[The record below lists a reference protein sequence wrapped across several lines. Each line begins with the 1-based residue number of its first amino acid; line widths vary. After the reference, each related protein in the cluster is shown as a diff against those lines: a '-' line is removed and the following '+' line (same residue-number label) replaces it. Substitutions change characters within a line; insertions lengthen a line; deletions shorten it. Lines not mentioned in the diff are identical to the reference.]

1 MNRATRELIKK
12 QRQKSGFIGFKTGG
26 KAGTT
31 RGGLF
36 SNLFKRKKMQPPT
49 PSGVTKKK
57 TTTTKPSATKD
68 TPKPAGQTNRSGGN
82 RAGGAGSNK
91 QGRAEQMNKNAAGNR
106 QSNTKSTT
114 TKTQTK
120 GGRAQQMN
128 ANAAGNK
135 QSTSKATD
143 AEVKA
148 WKARKPSSMKPESW
162 KGYRNVGA
170 AINAWRKEDPRK
182 K

>member
-1 MNRATRELIKK
+1 MNRVTRERIKK
-12 QRQKSGFIGFKTGG
+12 QREAKGFTGIQIKDLG
-26 KAGTT
+26 K
-31 RGGLF
+31 F
-36 SNLFKRKKMQPPT
+36 FKRKEMQAPT
-49 PSGVTKKK
+49 PSGVTQKK
-57 TTTTKPSATKD
+57 TTTTKPSATK
-68 TPKPAGQTNRSGGN
+68 TTTKSG
-82 RAGGAGSNK
+82 
-91 QGRAEQMNKNAAGNR
+91 GRAEQMNKNAAGNR

-148 WKARKPSSMKPESW
+148 WKARKPNSMKPESY
-162 KGYRNVGA
+162 KGYPNVGA
-170 AINAWRKEDPRK
+170 ALNAWRKEDPRK

>member
-1 MNRATRELIKK
+1 MNRATRELIKQ

-114 TKTQTK
+114 TKGSTN
-120 GGRAQQMN
+120 RAVTGKPN
-128 ANAAGNK
+128 TAGVK
-135 QSTSKATD
+135 STSKATD